1 VVALT
6 QGSIFH
12 GPLSF
17 FPGARIWITART
29 ESSQGG
35 EVGDKLMEQTMRSD
49 VVKSEQR
56 LPRERHGDAK
66 HRGGSWTAENLFA
79 TAHD

>member
-1 VVALT
+1 MVALT
-6 QGSIFH
+6 QGSTFH

-35 EVGDKLMEQTMRSD
+35 EVGDKFMEQTMLSD
-49 VVKSEQR
+49 VIKSE
-56 LPRERHGDAK
+56 K
-66 HRGGSWTAENLFA
+66 NI
-79 TAHD
+79 